1 MGLVWKLSEIL
12 INQLI
17 RDQQRA
23 AGNRQHRAQLGSV
36 RFSSA
41 ARNIPGSA
49 HNERV
54 WVVQVARV
62 GRGRSTGWSTWA
74 RVTLIHSTAHN
85 LGKAVVRARRVSL
98 IGLNALS
105 GDYANLRITQI
116 LADPR
121 GSSCN
126 PA

>member
-23 AGNRQHRAQLGSV
+23 AGNRQQRAQLGSV
-36 RFSSA
+36 RFGSVQLA
-41 ARNIPGSA
+41 ATFREA
-49 HNERV
+49 RHNERV

-62 GRGRSTGWSTWA
+62 GRGWSTGWSTWG

-85 LGKAVVRARRVSL
+85 LGKAVVRVRLL

-116 LADPR
+116 LCT
-121 GSSCN
+121 SSTRQL
-126 PA
+126 P